1 MNLDFINT
9 FTNESNLDEESINY
23 HIRIRQRN
31 GRKCW
36 TYVENL
42 EHLNDTDD
50 EKFMEKL
57 NKEFKKRFSCN
68 GNIKDDVVQ
77 LQGDH
82 RDGVKDILVRKFKVK
97 EKNIKIHGF

>member
-1 MNLDFINT
+1 MNLDFVND
-9 FTNESNLDEESINY
+9 FAQEDDLKEASVNY

-36 TYVENL
+36 TFVENL
-42 EHLNDTDD
+42 DYLNEKDD
-50 EKFMEKL
+50 SKFLEKL
-57 NKEFKKRFSCN
+57 NKEFKKRFCCN
-68 GNIKDDVVQ
+68 GSIEDDVIQ

-82 RDGVKDILVRKFKVK
+82 RDEVKRMLMKKFKVK